1 MSTNIL
7 DMELDLKERGKFSVS
22 NGFGRNCTIFGVDMS
37 FFVHVDNKK
46 KDISVLGG
54 GPTQGL
60 NVTIL
65 TAEKKYL
72 INFTENT
79 EKYCLSLHY
88 NGPNSYLFVNGTET
102 VKSKAKD
109 CEIVATPLCLGN
121 ISKYFSVDSRKR
133 LD

>member
-7 DMELDLKERGKFSVS
+7 DMELDLKEKGKFSVS

-65 TAEKKYL
+65 TAEKKYF